1 MFLKNKPRVYQLPI
15 LKSLIKNSKNFCFK
29 KLFKVSNARLCFYK
43 ICFFIK
49 NKNSKVSVKRLFF
62 STRQQL
68 KKAAIMDSAFIK
80 QTLKNYYLK
89 TNVFGL
95 LQPSSGFYN
104 FSNIN

>member
-1 MFLKNKPRVYQLPI
+1 M
-15 LKSLIKNSKNFCFK
+15 
-29 KLFKVSNARLCFYK
+29 
-43 ICFFIK
+43 
-49 NKNSKVSVKRLFF
+49 
-62 STRQQL
+62 RQQL